1 MKIVT
6 QNFKTG
12 VLSLL
17 DIPIPK
23 MSDGEV
29 LVRTH
34 ASLIS
39 LGTDRSVIALGKKNS
54 LNKAISRPD
63 LVKKVLNR
71 VKKEGF
77 WSTFKVVSNLI
88 SEPRPFG
95 YSLVGTVIK
104 VGKLVDDISVG
115 DRVACSGAGYANHS
129 EVVSVPKN
137 LCVMINPILTGENSI
152 L

>member
-39 LGTDRSVIALGKKNS
+39 LGTDRSVIALGKK
-54 LNKAISRPD
+54 K
-63 LVKKVLNR
+63 
-71 VKKEGF
+71 F
-77 WSTFKVVSNLI
+77 T
-88 SEPRPFG
+88 
-95 YSLVGTVIK
+95 
-104 VGKLVDDISVG
+104 
-115 DRVACSGAGYANHS
+115 
-129 EVVSVPKN
+129 
-137 LCVMINPILTGENSI
+137 
-152 L
+152 

>member
-12 VLSLL
+12 DLSLI
-17 DIPIPK
+17 DIPTPNIG
-23 MSDGEV
+23 DGDV

-54 LNKAISRPD
+54 FSKAISRPD

-71 VKKEGF
+71 VKE
-77 WSTFKVVSNLI
+77 KV
-88 SEPRPFG
+88 FG
-95 YSLVGTVIK
+95 LLLK
-104 VGKLVDDISVG
+104 
-115 DRVACSGAGYANHS
+115 
-129 EVVSVPKN
+129 
-137 LCVMINPILTGENSI
+137 
-152 L
+152 

>member
-29 LVRTH
+29 LVRAH

-39 LGTDRSVIALGKKNS
+39 LGTDRSIITLGKKNS

-77 WSTFKVVSNLI
+77 WSTFKVVNNLI
-88 SEPRPFG
+88 
-95 YSLVGTVIK
+95 
-104 VGKLVDDISVG
+104 
-115 DRVACSGAGYANHS
+115 
-129 EVVSVPKN
+129 N
-137 LCVMINPILTGENSI
+137 LT
-152 L
+152 